1 MVIRA
6 WMVNFGNASRNA
18 RKKMETRKQLGHD
31 ILAMSINLLAS
42 CLEISSSRALTLHVT
57 SSAAV
62 L

>member
-1 MVIRA
+1 MIRA

-18 RKKMETRKQLGHD
+18 RKKMETQKQLGHD
-31 ILAMSINLLAS
+31 IVVMSINLLAS
-42 CLEISSSRALTLHVT
+42 CLEISSSHALTLHVT